1 MSLDSVAVMDPL
13 LAARQ
18 ASNAAASS
26 SQGNTQYTDFNGSLP
41 VFSGINAGYTQASHM
56 PADFEHA
63 LNRAHEHY
71 RAGDYHK
78 ALQLCHSVSTSAL
91 LHKCHR
97 LDSHWSET
105 QKGILK
111 FSSKI
116 ANHKIA
122 TRQSLHCVR

>member
-1 MSLDSVAVMDPL
+1 MVAVTVMDPL

-18 ASNAAASS
+18 ASNATASS
-26 SQGNTQYTDFNGSLP
+26 SQGNPQYPDFNSSLP

-78 ALQLCHSVSTSAL
+78 ALQLCHSVEFQAPLHTFASNRNCVSTDS
-91 LHKCHR
+91 
-97 LDSHWSET
+97 LD
-105 QKGILK
+105 Q
-111 FSSKI
+111 
-116 ANHKIA
+116 A
-122 TRQSLHCVR
+122 

>member
-1 MSLDSVAVMDPL
+1 MQNLRYGAVAVMDPL

-26 SQGNTQYTDFNGSLP
+26 SQSIPQYLDFNSSLP
-41 VFSGINAGYTQASHM
+41 VFSAINAGYTQASHM

-78 ALQLCHSVSTSAL
+78 ALQLCHSVRASLSFAIEA
-91 LHKCHR
+91 
-97 LDSHWSET
+97 SHVK
-105 QKGILK
+105 QPLNPGIWNNCMVK
-111 FSSKI
+111 QSFSI
-116 ANHKIA
+116 
-122 TRQSLHCVR
+122 TRP